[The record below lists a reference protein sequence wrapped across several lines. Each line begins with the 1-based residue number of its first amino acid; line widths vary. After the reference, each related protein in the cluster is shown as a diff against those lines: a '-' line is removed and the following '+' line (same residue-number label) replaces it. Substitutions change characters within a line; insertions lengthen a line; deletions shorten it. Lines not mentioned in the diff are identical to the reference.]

1 MFYQETLFIRDSDW
15 YVKEGSVN
23 GELSQ
28 YVPLWGTWKRAR
40 LIEDFERQMKL
51 VSGSGA
57 SLSIGDLRE
66 PGGMVTL
73 LGILKTT

>member
-1 MFYQETLFIRDSDW
+1 LFIRDSDR
-15 YVKEGSVN
+15 YVKEGAAE

-28 YVPLWGTWKRAR
+28 YVPLWGTWNRAR
-40 LIEDFERQMKL
+40 FIEDFEGQMKL

-57 SLSIGDLRE
+57 SLSIGDLSE
-66 PGGMVTL
+66 PGGMVSL